1 MTKRS
6 TWTKSF
12 GERRSGV
19 RVRVYEARPGGTLM
33 RSVWNA
39 STGKEDRKSL
49 GHKDKALAERQAY
62 ELLAQ
67 LVADEEA
74 VEKGTLTLAQ
84 LQRLYLESPA
94 FAEKKERTR
103 QEDARR
109 MERVVRFLGPSR
121 EVQTLTDSDVRRFIA
136 ARRKG
141 DPKLLGVKPGVVV
154 RDRSLEADLVAI
166 HTMLNWGVKER
177 GRDGRP
183 LLSENPLRGTSIPR
197 EKNQIQPVVTH
208 DVFERLYTVAEQV
221 TPLLPLAILLAEATG
236 RRLSAIRQLQW
247 ADIDLEAGTIRWR
260 ADTDKKGYERVYPMS
275 DFLRAELAARRR
287 ANPAIGTAWLFP
299 APRNPAK
306 PCDRHLL
313 DDWLRKAYKL
323 AGLTPPKGGMW
334 HQFRRK
340 WATERKHHPLKDVA
354 KAGGWADLRS
364 VERYT
369 QTDEDTIRTVIL
381 NPTHRLAAG
390 AM

>member
-1 MTKRS
+1 MTKRKP
-6 TWTKSF
+6 WTKSF

-94 FAEKKERTR
+94 FAEKKERTQ

-141 DPKLLGVKPGVVV
+141 DPKLLGVKPGVAV

-166 HTMLNWGVKER
+166 HTMLNWV
-177 GRDGRP
+177 
-183 LLSENPLRGTSIPR
+183 R
-197 EKNQIQPVVTH
+197 ESSAGNEHPTREEP
-208 DVFERLYTVAEQV
+208 DST
-221 TPLLPLAILLAEATG
+221 
-236 RRLSAIRQLQW
+236 RRH
-247 ADIDLEAGTIRWR
+247 
-260 ADTDKKGYERVYPMS
+260 
-275 DFLRAELAARRR
+275 ARRVR
-287 ANPAIGTAWLFP
+287 GAVRRCRTGESASPAGHP
-299 APRNPAK
+299 ACRGDGAKVVSHPPASMG
-306 PCDRHLL
+306 RH
-313 DDWLRKAYKL
+313 R
-323 AGLTPPKGGMW
+323 P
-334 HQFRRK
+334 
-340 WATERKHHPLKDVA
+340 
-354 KAGGWADLRS
+354 
-364 VERYT
+364 
-369 QTDEDTIRTVIL
+369 
-381 NPTHRLAAG
+381 
-390 AM
+390 